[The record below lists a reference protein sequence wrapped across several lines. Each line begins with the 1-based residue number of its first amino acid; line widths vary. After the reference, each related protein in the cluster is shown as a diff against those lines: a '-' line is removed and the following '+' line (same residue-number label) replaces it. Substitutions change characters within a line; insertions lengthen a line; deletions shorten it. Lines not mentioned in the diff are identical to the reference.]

1 MRYPLLGVTTTRVP
15 VPFGV
20 WASPFFFH
28 GHSLSKSDS
37 EGPHL
42 CLGMIPF
49 PAGVQ
54 LCQGGITRN
63 PKREAVQGSGLVSL
77 KPVA

>member
-20 WASPFFFH
+20 WASPFFPQ
-28 GHSLSKSDS
+28 SQSIK
-37 EGPHL
+37 
-42 CLGMIPF
+42 GMIPF

-54 LCQGGITRN
+54 LCQGGKTRN
-63 PKREAVQGSGLVSL
+63 PKREAVQSSGLVSL